1 MKKII
6 AISLS
11 LIAAAVLCCALV
23 GCGGSQSSST
33 AKSSGSQA
41 GSGTSG
47 SLRAVIQ
54 VEGYDPIEVDL
65 DAESAPIS
73 VERFTTLA
81 TDGYY
86 DGMRFYRI
94 VQGFCLQGGTIGDT
108 AAGDDPSLEPII
120 GEFTVNNQENKLSDD
135 FRRGTIAMAR
145 TGQFDS
151 AKSTFFIT
159 LATNVNVSNSLNGQ
173 YAAFGKVTANGMKVV
188 DKIAYDYSQYATGE
202 NGAIDNPADMPVI
215 QSITIQE

>member
-6 AISLS
+6 SISLT
-11 LIAAAVLCCALV
+11 LIAAVVLCCALV
-23 GCGGSQSSST
+23 GCGGSQASST
-33 AKSSGSQA
+33 AKSSSASA
-41 GSGTSG
+41 GSSSG

-65 DAESAPIS
+65 DAESAPLS

-94 VQGFCLQGGTIGDT
+94 VQGFCLQGGTLGDS
-108 AAGDDPSLEPII
+108 AAGNDPDLEPIV
-120 GEFTVNNQENKLSDD
+120 GEFTANNQTNKLSDD

-145 TGQFDS
+145 TGDYDS

-173 YAAFGKVTANGMKVV
+173 YAAFGKITANGMKVV
-188 DKIAYDYSQYATGE
+188 DQIVYDYSQYATGE
-202 NGAIDNPADMPVI
+202 NGAINDPADMPVI
-215 QSITIQE
+215 ESITIQE